1 MTDDKIL
8 NTEDFD
14 GDGFPVD
21 EAVEFYHKKAKKLPK
36 QKFSMLS
43 TDDFIGHN
51 DDLLSTKSDIMGEG
65 ILGLGDFLQSTK
77 KSISNKKKKGKKKG
91 TLIGDTG
98 IFKL

>member
-36 QKFSMLS
+36 QKFSMLTS
-43 TDDFIGHN
+43 DDFVGHN
-51 DDLLSTKSDIMGEG
+51 NDLLSTKSDIMGEN
-65 ILGLGDFLQSTK
+65 ILGLGDLG
-77 KSISNKKKKGKKKG
+77 KKKKKDKGKKKG
-91 TLIGDTG
+91 TLIGNTG